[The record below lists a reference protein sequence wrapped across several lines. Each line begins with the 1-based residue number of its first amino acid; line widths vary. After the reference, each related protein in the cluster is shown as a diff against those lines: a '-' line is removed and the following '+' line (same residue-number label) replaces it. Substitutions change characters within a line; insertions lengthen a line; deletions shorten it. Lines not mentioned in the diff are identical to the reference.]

1 MASAL
6 RPIDLG
12 VPIPSKVEV
21 ETSARGYTP
30 PQYLTLHFTLLSKI
44 SDSGS
49 SFLNIRCI
57 SSFTSLSLPPL
68 STLSIDL
75 GRGDEATITPPER
88 RKRPARRGR
97 TALLLHL
104 AGGANRPEDSH
115 GAAGQAS
122 VKRRCQV
129 QRGTLRRCHTCLA
142 SADDDLPWRLHLLPA
157 VLPSLPQEVRP
168 RHGRLHLQGQADLH
182 RRNERARGLHQEDV
196 GFFGAPVLRQPEE
209 RGPAASRGSSSA
221 SWPDPGQENPDHIL
235 IAALLIDRQPTL
247 PVHSGR
253 RGRGAEGYLTEKR
266 IMGFLENLW
275 DDTLAGPAPARLRK
289 LTPPPRA
296 VHGGGGALVTRCITV
311 VTTTPRSALLP
322 STSTEP
328 LSPDTP
334 SADFNKLSH
343 RKPATETSQRA
354 EPRSPTAYDWYFL
367 FIDSS
372 GHAPYWY
379 FAGRVSGPIPVTV
392 KVVKLGGQRIR
403 SRIGLRLC
411 HGSESY
417 GRSTEAFGKAD
428 RDVNAGSEDD
438 GGRNA

>member
-21 ETSARGYTP
+21 VTSARGYTP

-49 SFLNIRCI
+49 SFLNIHCI

-168 RHGRLHLQGQADLH
+168 RHGRLHVQG
-182 RRNERARGLHQEDV
+182 
-196 GFFGAPVLRQPEE
+196 FCSEE
-209 RGPAASRGSSSA
+209 CR
-221 SWPDPGQENPDHIL
+221 
-235 IAALLIDRQPTL
+235 DRQ
-247 PVHSGR
+247 
-253 RGRGAEGYLTEKR
+253 
-266 IMGFLENLW
+266 I
-275 DDTLAGPAPARLRK
+275 
-289 LTPPPRA
+289 
-296 VHGGGGALVTRCITV
+296 
-311 VTTTPRSALLP
+311 
-322 STSTEP
+322 
-328 LSPDTP
+328 
-334 SADFNKLSH
+334 
-343 RKPATETSQRA
+343 
-354 EPRSPTAYDWYFL
+354 
-367 FIDSS
+367 FIDEMKELEFSTNKMLASS
-372 GHAPYWY
+372 GH
-379 FAGRVSGPIPVTV
+379 RCSGSPKSEARLLLEEVLRRRGQIPARKT
-392 KVVKLGGQRIR
+392 RTIF
-403 SRIGLRLC
+403 S
-411 HGSESY
+411 
-417 GRSTEAFGKAD
+417 
-428 RDVNAGSEDD
+428 
-438 GGRNA
+438 